1 MKTQAQNRLVGLGAK
16 QAMSDAAKQ
25 AGKTAAKSMS
35 KWKGLEMVILR
46 SALQN
51 MIQMSLFEYMKVK
64 IDTLKFDNGST
75 TLPEIERELGRDQ
88 KRKAQMKNDKL

>member
-16 QAMSDAAKQ
+16 KAINNAATD
-25 AGKTAAKSMS
+25 AGKTAARSIS

-51 MIQMSLFEYMKVK
+51 MIQMSLFEYLKVK
-64 IDTLKFDNGST
+64 IDDLSFSNGT
-75 TLPEIERELGRDQ
+75 KTLPEIERELGRDK
-88 KRKAQMKNDKL
+88 KRKNSLKNEKL